1 MVLKVRLLDLFTPKP
16 MDQSLKLSFG
26 GELGDR
32 RPSQL
37 MEYMLALLPPVE
49 KDSLLFKTLFLTS
62 EVRDHV
68 VASADFWSSREMSFS
83 DLNCENVVKRIV

>member
-1 MVLKVRLLDLFTPKP
+1 MVLKVRLLDLFTPKL
-16 MDQSLKLSFG
+16 MDQFLKLSFG

-49 KDSLLFKTLFLTS
+49 KLFKTLFLTS

>member
-1 MVLKVRLLDLFTPKP
+1 
-16 MDQSLKLSFG
+16 
-26 GELGDR
+26 
-32 RPSQL
+32 
-37 MEYMLALLPPVE
+37 MLALLLPVE

-62 EVRDHV
+62 DVRDHV